1 ENDRGAIHL
10 NRKKVRYDLTEK
22 DVLGRAE
29 ELEKLLTL
37 LKDSKSLVLVSGLG
51 GIGKTTLVNYYLS
64 RYQAAYKHIGWVSC
78 TGDFKN
84 DVLASLDNEDAL
96 GKDESSDLEA
106 RFQNKLLQLQKLSGN
121 NLLVIDNINTPAE
134 AQEVLQYKDRFP
146 NNFQLLMT
154 ARVALQGYP
163 THQIGV
169 LEEADAIDLFK
180 KHYTFKK
187 GDSEDQL
194 QTLLKHIGRHTLV
207 IEMLAKGMA
216 MSGRMN
222 LARMSERIREKG
234 LQSIKVEASTQRA
247 GGQNK
252 RLNEFVAEVLDLSF
266 QDINEENWLLLQQ
279 LVVLPPVAHE
289 FDLLIHLLGCDEE
302 EAQDQLDA
310 QLSRLQKRGLL
321 EYQAENIQLHPVLR
335 EVVLEKSNLEYEH
348 LAIIVERL
356 DEILYY
362 DNNNP
367 KHQLADRQPLIIYGD
382 AIVEQVQDLEEE
394 KVSELLDDLGGV
406 YEEFGQYHKAA
417 KLRERALAIAEAIFE
432 PNHRTVI
439 VRLSHLAIV
448 YRQLGL
454 YEKSA
459 QLAEK
464 SLRIAKEI
472 FESGHSEIAVRQS
485 NLANVYLNLG
495 RYEEAANLLEGALQS
510 ALDNFGDK
518 HPNVAV
524 SQSNLANVYRN
535 LGRYEEAANLL
546 ETALQSDLDNFGDK
560 HPNVAVS
567 QSNLANVYVDLGR
580 YEEAANLLETAL
592 QSDLDSFGD
601 KHPNVATR
609 YNNLALVYDAT
620 KDYPKAVE
628 CLSLALEIVKI
639 HFETGHPRIDLYEEN
654 LRLVIKEGAEA
665 GDAYCQELWEK
676 WSKGDK

>member
-1 ENDRGAIHL
+1 MPKTRFFISYRTKDEKAKLLHERLRGVYGADLVFFDKEKLPTGSNWAKRLEEGVKNADAVIAVLGPYWCDASSGGGVDRLHNEGDWVRKELELAFEHGKPIFPVLLDVKSLPSKQFLPEKLKALHDIQCLTIDSSKFEREVKQLIADLREMGFGVEKEAKTQSATGVENDRGAIHL

-356 DEILYY
+356 DDILYY

-417 KLRERALAIAEAIFE
+417 KLRE
-432 PNHRTVI
+432 
-439 VRLSHLAIV
+439 
-448 YRQLGL
+448 
-454 YEKSA
+454 
-459 QLAEK
+459 
-464 SLRIAKEI
+464 
-472 FESGHSEIAVRQS
+472 
-485 NLANVYLNLG
+485 
-495 RYEEAANLLEGALQS
+495 
-510 ALDNFGDK
+510 
-518 HPNVAV
+518 
-524 SQSNLANVYRN
+524 
-535 LGRYEEAANLL
+535 
-546 ETALQSDLDNFGDK
+546 
-560 HPNVAVS
+560 
-567 QSNLANVYVDLGR
+567 
-580 YEEAANLLETAL
+580 
-592 QSDLDSFGD
+592 
-601 KHPNVATR
+601 
-609 YNNLALVYDAT
+609 
-620 KDYPKAVE
+620 
-628 CLSLALEIVKI
+628 
-639 HFETGHPRIDLYEEN
+639 
-654 LRLVIKEGAEA
+654 
-665 GDAYCQELWEK
+665 
-676 WSKGDK
+676 